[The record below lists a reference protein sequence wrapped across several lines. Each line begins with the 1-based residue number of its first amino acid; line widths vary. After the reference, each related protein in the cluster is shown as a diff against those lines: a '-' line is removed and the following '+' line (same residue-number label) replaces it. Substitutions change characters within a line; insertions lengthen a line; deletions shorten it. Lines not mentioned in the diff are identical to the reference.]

1 MVATKECGLTASLIC
16 FTERN
21 WRFESHFCETKNVSS
36 TDGQLTICIAKR
48 LRMWLTKMAGTR
60 DPPERCQR
68 PSSESAPTTMLPIP
82 TATPNRDRPA
92 DTMVCFHRT
101 TTEALRRARSAS
113 EKTQLNYKGRTNCYK
128 VIISS
133 LAEVTLSVIR
143 ILKPKVSVAYAYWQR
158 TNSIIMKTYTN
169 IMNEKKMYSFEYIDA
184 CLSIDYVMKNM

>member
-1 MVATKECGLTASLIC
+1 MHCFVIDLTGVRWSPPCKECGLTSSLIC
-16 FTERN
+16 FTEGN

-82 TATPNRDRPA
+82 TATPNMDRPA

-113 EKTQLNYKGRTNCYK
+113 DKTQLNYKGRTNCYK
-128 VIISS
+128 VIISWEKNP
-133 LAEVTLSVIR
+133 LNLWILRLFWRKLLCRLSESWNLR
-143 ILKPKVSVAYAYWQR
+143 SV
-158 TNSIIMKTYTN
+158 
-169 IMNEKKMYSFEYIDA
+169 
-184 CLSIDYVMKNM
+184 

>member
-1 MVATKECGLTASLIC
+1 MVATKECGLTSSLIC
-16 FTERN
+16 FTEGN

-48 LRMWLTKMAGTR
+48 LRMWLTKMAGTS

-113 EKTQLNYKGRTNCYK
+113 EKKKQSNYKGITNCYK
-128 VIISS
+128 VIISWEKNVKS
-133 LAEVTLSVIR
+133 VNSKTFLAEVTLSVIW

-158 TNSIIMKTYTN
+158 MNSIIMKTYTN
-169 IMNEKKMYSFEYIDA
+169 IMNEKKN
-184 CLSIDYVMKNM
+184 V